1 MNWRAV
7 GSALPRPRQAFGAA
21 IAVAG
26 LLVIF
31 GETWQAIVFHDP
43 RVAQALLGGLTAAG
57 ATALGTVPMLVSRPL
72 SERTQDILLGF
83 GAGVMLAACGFS
95 LIVPALRAAE
105 AQGSMPWQAGT
116 VVGAGILIGAA
127 LLLAMDYLLPH
138 EHFVKGVE
146 GARAKAIKRAWLFVF
161 AICLHNLPE
170 GLAIG
175 VAYGGTD
182 AARAAALTT
191 GIAIQD
197 IPEGLVVA
205 LALRGVGYGRLLAAG
220 LGIASGIIEPVGA
233 VLGAAV
239 VTVSSALLP
248 WGLAFAA
255 GAMLFV
261 VSHEIIPESHRRGHE
276 RFATAGL
283 IVGFVV
289 MMFLDTSLG

>member
-43 RVAQALLGGLTAAG
+43 RVAQALLGGLMAAA

-72 SERTQDILLGF
+72 SERTQDTLLG
-83 GAGVMLAACGFS
+83 
-95 LIVPALRAAE
+95 
-105 AQGSMPWQAGT
+105 
-116 VVGAGILIGAA
+116 
-127 LLLAMDYLLPH
+127 
-138 EHFVKGVE
+138 
-146 GARAKAIKRAWLFVF
+146 
-161 AICLHNLPE
+161 
-170 GLAIG
+170 
-175 VAYGGTD
+175 
-182 AARAAALTT
+182 
-191 GIAIQD
+191 
-197 IPEGLVVA
+197 
-205 LALRGVGYGRLLAAG
+205 
-220 LGIASGIIEPVGA
+220 
-233 VLGAAV
+233 
-239 VTVSSALLP
+239 
-248 WGLAFAA
+248 FAA

-283 IVGFVV
+283 IAGFVV